1 MNPAA
6 DMTALLNGLDGL
18 WLPAVDALI
27 KVTLV
32 LGIASAAA
40 LVLGRAS
47 AAMRHLVWTLALTS
61 ALVLPVLSVA
71 LPRWQLP
78 IVLTTT
84 PPAPT
89 PRQPAADTD
98 RPCPAMRGHLS
109 LDGRLR
115 HHILSAP
122 AAVLRRRVTPRISL
136 TMAPVTI
143 GRRVFSPSSVDL
155 WSAIAVSGC
164 RAERCVSSTRPG

>member
-6 DMTALLNGLDGL
+6 EITVLLNGLDGL

-32 LGIASAAA
+32 LGVASVAA

-78 IVLTTT
+78 IVTLTSE
-84 PPAPT
+84 APRRR
-89 PRQPAADTD
+89 RQP
-98 RPCPAMRGHLS
+98 
-109 LDGRLR
+109 
-115 HHILSAP
+115 
-122 AAVLRRRVTPRISL
+122 RRR
-136 TMAPVTI
+136 
-143 GRRVFSPSSVDL
+143 
-155 WSAIAVSGC
+155 
-164 RAERCVSSTRPG
+164 STKP